1 MAYNGWVVGT
11 FDARSTLNIH
21 DYEGTDMLDNQK
33 VASRRLV
40 LSARELYFFQQ
51 KKQQTNKHID
61 DDLIDDKEDN
71 KVYVLGYN

>member
-1 MAYNGWVVGT
+1 
-11 FDARSTLNIH
+11 
-21 DYEGTDMLDNQK
+21 MLDNQK

-61 DDLIDDKEDN
+61 DDLKDDKEDS